1 MSQALLQAARAGTL
15 DKPKPTPAS
24 VQLGQQ
30 LFMTNRWTAVPRH
43 MEGSSTE
50 PTYLGKLPDLPRI
63 RRRVRKRIEGKIV
76 ITYLDE
82 VGGETSHTMTTPA
95 TQIGVTPAPRRR
107 PPPKRK
113 PGRGR
118 KPGRKV
124 KFAEEA
130 AGMTVVAAAT
140 AVGGDAFMAPPA
152 IGGGGEGKK
161 PDEPVKV
168 LEVEG
173 GEVEVMELDSATLED
188 EGPKTEIDIE
198 MERVEEKEEREA
210 ITKLQAA

>member
-1 MSQALLQAARAGTL
+1 M
-15 DKPKPTPAS
+15 
-24 VQLGQQ
+24 
-30 LFMTNRWTAVPRH
+30 VPRH

-50 PTYLGKLPDLPRI
+50 PAYLGKLPDLPRI
-63 RRRVRKRIEGKIV
+63 RRRVRKRVEGKIV

-82 VGGETSHTMTTPA
+82 AGGETSHTVTTAA
-95 TQIGVTPAPRRR
+95 TQSGVTPAPRRR

-130 AGMTVVAAAT
+130 AGVVVAAAVTTAGGEAVVVPT
-140 AVGGDAFMAPPA
+140 AVGVMGVMGVTEGVLA
-152 IGGGGEGKK
+152 GKK

-173 GEVEVMELDSATLED
+173 GEVEVMELDSATLEGD
-188 EGPKTEIDIE
+188 VPKTEIDIE
-198 MERVEEKEEREA
+198 MERVEEREEREA